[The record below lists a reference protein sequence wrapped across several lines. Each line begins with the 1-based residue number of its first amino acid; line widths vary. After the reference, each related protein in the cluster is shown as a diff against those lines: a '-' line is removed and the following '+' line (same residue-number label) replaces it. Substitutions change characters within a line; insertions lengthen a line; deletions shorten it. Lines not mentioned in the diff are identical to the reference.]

1 MLSCSQTPI
10 QDDHQPGAPCMRRRK
25 RARFYEWVNQVV
37 EVGGGKYNFSDL
49 VQSLI
54 VNGVLI
60 SDQSISTLNL
70 KLHFINQIY

>member
-1 MLSCSQTPI
+1 M
-10 QDDHQPGAPCMRRRK
+10 
-25 RARFYEWVNQVV
+25 V
-37 EVGGGKYNFSDL
+37 EVGGGKYKFSDL